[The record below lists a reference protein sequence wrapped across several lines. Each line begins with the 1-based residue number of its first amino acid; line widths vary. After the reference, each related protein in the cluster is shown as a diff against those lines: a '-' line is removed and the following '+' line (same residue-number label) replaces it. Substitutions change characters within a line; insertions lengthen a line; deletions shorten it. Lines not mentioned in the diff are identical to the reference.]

1 MSVTAEAGDKT
12 DWAAMD
18 VEVLVGMQKKLM
30 QGIGEQVEQLLSLAP
45 VLKTKLQQELG
56 VEAELSYVA
65 VVASL
70 DRLVA
75 ASAGRKPARGAG
87 RRRAVGRATRY
98 QLVYKDT
105 GSPVLDEAGV
115 PVSFKTQIKILRGP
129 KYENLLGKSGIQN
142 VQLVDTAADNQVVVS
157 KLTLGPAPG
166 GRRKG

>member
-18 VEVLVGMQKKLM
+18 VEALVGMQKKLM

-45 VLKTKLQQELG
+45 VLKTKLQEFG
-56 VEAELSYVA
+56 VEAELSYGSVA
-65 VVASL
+65 ASL
-70 DRLVA
+70 ERLVA
-75 ASAGRKPARGAG
+75 ASSGRKAARGAG
-87 RRRAVGRATRY
+87 RRRPAGRAARY
-98 QLVYKDT
+98 QLVYKET
-105 GSPVLDEAGV
+105 GSPVLDEAGM

-129 KYENLLGKSGIQN
+129 KYENLLGQSGIQN
-142 VQLVDTAADNQVVVS
+142 VQLVDTAAGNQVVVG